1 MKWGRKNASSQPSL
15 ITHVFPASW
24 FSKFK
29 QKKGNFEPMSA
40 KAKQKKVQ
48 EGSPSS
54 SSLQYAPWKEGRFY
68 CGDDDPDWRLSF
80 GDEGAERSKAWRNS
94 AWDDDDPQVSIP
106 NSGSSNMEAFW
117 MFNDM
122 ASSSDVKNAREIQEK
137 AGNSLQDEKFGR
149 FNVSEECRKK
159 TVKDQR
165 SKKLKRRAFQ
175 EKREELAN
183 TTERAM
189 FEVQPKKIIHAT
201 RDDVSKSVVS
211 ESRYRRS
218 FSFPNSNLRTIEED
232 CILKT
237 LNLETSNAFPR
248 VVEEEEEINL
258 QCNRLEDM
266 KIKEMMLKTDQ
277 ERGSVHI
284 ERNSVRKRR
293 KQISRSRCYSP
304 RTAAKIECKIRAIE
318 DMKKAKTRKMKS
330 KESTTSR
337 DASVFES
344 YAVAK
349 SSFNPQ
355 KDFRDSMIEMI
366 MEKGIQTPEELEQ
379 LLACYLTLNY
389 DEYHDLIIKVF
400 RQVYFELNQMYF
412 ASELQHYVHC
422 HD

>member
-1 MKWGRKNASSQPSL
+1 MKWRRKNGSSQSQPSL

-29 QKKGNFEPMSA
+29 QKKGNFEPISAAAAAAA
-40 KAKQKKVQ
+40 KAKQKVQ
-48 EGSPSS
+48 EQSLPST
-54 SSLQYAPWKEGRFY
+54 SSLPLKEGRFY

-80 GDEGAERSKAWRNS
+80 GDEETERSKAWR
-94 AWDDDDPQVSIP
+94 DEPQVSIP
-106 NSGSSNMEAFW
+106 NSASSKMENFW
-117 MFNDM
+117 MFNNT
-122 ASSSDVKNAREIQEK
+122 ATDVKYAKEIQE
-137 AGNSLQDEKFGR
+137 QDEKFGR
-149 FNVSEECRKK
+149 FKVKEGEERKLTASREK

-183 TTERAM
+183 TTEKAM
-189 FEVQPKKIIHAT
+189 FEVQPKKVIHT
-201 RDDVSKSVVS
+201 REDVRKS

-237 LNLETSNAFPR
+237 LNLETSNDFPQ
-248 VVEEEEEINL
+248 EEEEIRL

-266 KIKEMMLKTDQ
+266 EINEMMLKTEQ
-277 ERGSVHI
+277 ERG
-284 ERNSVRKRR
+284 NSQRRRR
-293 KQISRSRCYSP
+293 KQGSRSRCSSP
-304 RTAAKIECKIRAIE
+304 RTAAKIECKIRALE
-318 DMKKAKTRKMKS
+318 DMKKAKMRKMKS
-330 KESTTSR
+330 KESTTPSPR
-337 DASVFES
+337 DATSVFES

-412 ASELQHYVHC
+412 ASELQHYLHF